1 MPTVKLTDPVVR
13 SLTSAAPQTD
23 YWDQLQQGL
32 GMRVGRAG
40 GRTWVVRY
48 RTPTGTRRRLKLG
61 RYPSMSL
68 AQARQAAKQVLADV
82 LLGGDPQRERARR
95 CRAKTVRDMAGD
107 YLERYARRNK
117 RSWTKDRA
125 ILDRHVLPMIGDL
138 DPRKVTR
145 TDVEAILERARARGL
160 STQINRIFEVVRA
173 MFNWAVGLHV
183 DTPPTDGMRRP
194 VRERPRERNLSHDE
208 LRIIWRRIEQGT
220 VLDDGRRAVISEPV
234 QIALKLLL
242 VTGQRVSEVSQ
253 AAKAEVGLDS
263 RVWTLPGERAKN
275 GRSHR
280 VPLSALAVSLI
291 ERAWALSGG
300 SAYLFPTPVGRGG
313 QAKGAKPIGSTALNH
328 ALAKALRGAGVIDV
342 RPHDFRETVA
352 TGMAALYVP
361 EAHIAAV
368 LNHARGTI
376 TARHYS
382 RHSFEREKRDV
393 LDAWAA
399 QLEKIIGPL
408 GSSGLV
414 RLPDLPSILA

>member
-1 MPTVKLTDPVVR
+1 MPTLKLTDPVVR
-13 SLTSAAPQTD
+13 TLTSASPQTD

-61 RYPSMSL
+61 RYPTMSL
-68 AQARQAAKQVLADV
+68 AQARQAAKQVMAEV

-95 CRAKTVRDMAGD
+95 RRAKTMRDLAED
-107 YLERYARRNK
+107 YLERHARRNK
-117 RSWTKDRA
+117 RSWAKDQA

-145 TDVEAILERARARGL
+145 MDVEAIVERARVLGL
-160 STQINRIFEVVRA
+160 STQVNRIFEVTRA

-183 DTPPTDGMRRP
+183 DTPPTEGMRKP

-208 LRIIWRRIEQGT
+208 LRIIWRRIEQGA
-220 VLDDGRRAVISEPV
+220 VLEDGRRAVISEPV

-253 AAKAEVGLDS
+253 PAKAEVDLEN
-263 RVWTLPGERAKN
+263 RVWTLPGGRAKN

-280 VPLSALAVSLI
+280 VPLSNIAVSLI
-291 ERAWALSGG
+291 ERAWVLSGD

-313 QAKGAKPIGSTALNH
+313 QEKGAKPIGPTALNH
-328 ALAKALRGAGVIDV
+328 ALARVLAGSGVTDV
-342 RPHDFRETVA
+342 RPHDFREAVA

-361 EAHIAAV
+361 EAHISAV
-368 LNHARGTI
+368 LNHARGTV

-382 RHSFEREKRDV
+382 RYSFEREKREAFDV
-393 LDAWAA
+393 WAA
-399 QLEKIIGPL
+399 KLDEML
-408 GSSGLV
+408 RMSGS
-414 RLPDLPSILA
+414 

>member
-1 MPTVKLTDPVVR
+1 MPTLKLTDPIVR
-13 SLTSAAPQTD
+13 TLSSVAPQTD

-61 RYPSMSL
+61 RYPTMSL

-82 LLGGDPQRERARR
+82 LLGGDPQRERARQR
-95 CRAKTVRDMAGD
+95 RAKTVQDLAED
-107 YLERYARRNK
+107 YLERHAKRNK
-117 RSWTKDRA
+117 RSWAKDQA
-125 ILDRHVLPMIGDL
+125 ILDRHILPVIGGL

-145 TDVEAILERARARGL
+145 TDVEAILERARSRGL
-160 STQINRIFEVVRA
+160 STQVNRIFEVVRA

-220 VLDDGRRAVISEPV
+220 VLEGGRRAMISEPV

-253 AAKAEVGLDS
+253 TAKAEVDLES
-263 RVWTLPGERAKN
+263 RVWTLSGERAKN

-280 VPLSALAVSLI
+280 VPLSNMAVSLI
-291 ERAWALSGG
+291 ERAWVLSGD
-300 SAYLFPTPVGRGG
+300 SAYLFPTPVDRAG
-313 QAKGAKPIGSTALNH
+313 QAKGAKPIGPTALNH
-328 ALAKALRGAGVIDV
+328 ALARVLAGSGVTDV

-352 TGMAALYVP
+352 TGMAALYIP
-361 EAHIAAV
+361 EPHISTV

-382 RHSFEREKRDV
+382 RHSFEREKREA
-393 LDAWAA
+393 LNAWAV
-399 QLEKIIGPL
+399 KIEEIL
-408 GSSGLV
+408 GIL
-414 RLPDLPSILA
+414 RL

>member
-1 MPTVKLTDPVVR
+1 MPTLKLTDPVVR
-13 SLTSAAPQTD
+13 TLTSTAPQTD

-32 GMRVGRAG
+32 GMRIGRAG

-61 RYPSMSL
+61 RYPIMSL
-68 AQARQAAKQVLADV
+68 AQARQAAKQVL
-82 LLGGDPQRERARR
+82 GGDPQRERVRQRRAR
-95 CRAKTVRDMAGD
+95 TVCDLAED
-107 YLERYARRNK
+107 YLERHAKRNK
-117 RSWTKDRA
+117 RSWAKDRA
-125 ILDRHVLPMIGDL
+125 ILDRYILPVIGDL

-160 STQINRIFEVVRA
+160 STQVNRIFEVVRA

-183 DTPPTDGMRRP
+183 DTPPTDGMRKP

-208 LRIIWRRIEQGT
+208 LRIIWRRIEQGA
-220 VLDDGRRAVISEPV
+220 VLEDGRKTVVSEPV

-253 AAKAEVGLDS
+253 AAKAEVDLES

-280 VPLSALAVSLI
+280 VPLSQMAVALI
-291 ERAWALSGG
+291 ERALALSGD
-300 SAYLFPTPVGRGG
+300 SDYLFPTPIGRGG
-313 QAKGAKPIGSTALNH
+313 QEKGAKPIGPTALNH
-328 ALAKALRGAGVIDV
+328 ALARVLIGSGVTDV
-342 RPHDFRETVA
+342 RPHDFRETAA

-361 EAHIAAV
+361 EAHISAV

-382 RHSFEREKRDV
+382 RHSFEREKREA
-393 LDAWAA
+393 LDAWAVK
-399 QLEKIIGPL
+399 LEEIL
-408 GSSGLV
+408 GTSG
-414 RLPDLPSILA
+414 S

>member
-1 MPTVKLTDPVVR
+1 MPTLKLSDPMLR
-13 SLTSAAPQTD
+13 TLTSVAPQTD

-32 GMRVGRAG
+32 GIRVGRAG

-61 RYPSMSL
+61 RHPSMSL

-82 LLGGDPQRERARR
+82 LLGGDPQRERARQR
-95 CRAKTVRDMAGD
+95 RAKTVRDLADD
-107 YLERYARRNK
+107 YLERHARRNK
-117 RSWTKDRA
+117 RSWAKDQA
-125 ILDRHVLPMIGDL
+125 ILDRHVLPVIGDL
-138 DPRKVTR
+138 DPRKVMR
-145 TDVEAILERARARGL
+145 TDVEAILECARARGL
-160 STQINRIFEVVRA
+160 STQVNRIFEVVRA

-183 DTPPTDGMRRP
+183 DTPPTDGMRKP
-194 VRERPRERNLSHDE
+194 VREWPRERNLSPDE
-208 LRIIWRRIEQGT
+208 LRTIWRRIEQGA
-220 VLDDGRRAVISEPV
+220 VLDDGRRRVISEPV

-242 VTGQRVSEVSQ
+242 ATGQRVSEVSQ
-253 AAKAEVGLDS
+253 AAKAEVDLDS
-263 RVWTLPGERAKN
+263 RVWTLPGERSKN

-280 VPLSALAVSLI
+280 VPLSTLAVSLI
-291 ERAWALSGG
+291 ERAWALAGD
-300 SAYLFPTPVGRGG
+300 SAYLFPTPVGRAG

-328 ALAKALRGAGVIDV
+328 ALARALRGAGATDV

-382 RHSFEREKRDV
+382 RHSFEREKRDA
-393 LDAWAA
+393 LDAWAIK
-399 QLEKIIGPL
+399 LEQIL
-408 GSSGLV
+408 RMSGS
-414 RLPDLPSILA
+414 

>member
-1 MPTVKLTDPVVR
+1 MPTLKLTDPVVR
-13 SLTSAAPQTD
+13 TLTSVTAQTD

-40 GRTWVVRY
+40 GQTWVVRY

-61 RYPSMSL
+61 RYPIMSL
-68 AQARQAAKQVLADV
+68 AQARQAAKQVLASV
-82 LLGGDPQRERARR
+82 QLGGDPQRERARQR
-95 CRAKTVRDMAGD
+95 RARTVRDLAED
-107 YLERYARRNK
+107 YLERHAKRNK
-117 RSWTKDRA
+117 RSWAKDRA
-125 ILDRHVLPMIGDL
+125 ILDRHILPVIGDL

-145 TDVEAILERARARGL
+145 MDVEAILERARARGL
-160 STQINRIFEVVRA
+160 STQVNRIFEVVRA

-208 LRIIWRRIEQGT
+208 LRIIWRRIEQGM
-220 VLDDGRRAVISEPV
+220 VLDDGRRRVISESV

-242 VTGQRVSEVSQ
+242 ITGQRVSEVSQ
-253 AAKAEVGLDS
+253 AAKAEVDLDS

-291 ERAWALSGG
+291 GRALALSGD
-300 SAYLFPTPVGRGG
+300 SVHLFPTPVSRGG
-313 QAKGAKPIGSTALNH
+313 RAKGAKPIGATALNH
-328 ALAKALRGAGVIDV
+328 ALARVLAGSGVTDA

-361 EAHIAAV
+361 EPHISAV

-382 RHSFEREKRDV
+382 RHSFEREKREA

-399 QLEKIIGPL
+399 KLEEIL
-408 GSSGLV
+408 GIS
-414 RLPDLPSILA
+414 RL